1 MSETKQLRIPQMR
14 VDKVPEMKYIIEKKD
29 VRKDRVSEFLEIFAA
44 VLKHS
49 NYRPILEH
57 YIKVTAKC
65 SRCSTA
71 CQVYQATGDPKDIPC
86 YRSELLLSI
95 YRRYFSIEGSFY
107 GKFFGGFELTEKHL
121 DEMTESFYR
130 CTACRKC
137 VLECP
142 MGIDHGMITHLARY
156 IMAEMNLVPRALVI
170 STREQLEGATGNTS
184 AIPFVALQ
192 DSLEFLEEE
201 IYEAHGV
208 KVKFPIDVPDA
219 EYIFFAPVSDY
230 LMEAETLM
238 GIAVVLHKAGVS
250 WTIGSQY
257 YDAINYGLFYSDMI
271 LGRVLRKMEDEVRR
285 LNAKKV
291 LIGECGHATR
301 SAWFLPTYWRG
312 DDCPP
317 VVNIL
322 ELTHQLWKEGKVK
335 FDPNIITERVTY
347 HDPCNIA
354 RQGRIVQQ
362 PREIIR
368 AFAKD
373 FVDMAP
379 IGTEQYCCGG
389 GGGTVSVDEIRKFR
403 TTIGGRRKAKQIE
416 GTGAHY
422 VIAPCA
428 NCKKQFR
435 ETMEDNKL
443 DGELVGLHDLLF
455 KVIVFDEADKTPPE
469 AEGEV

>member
-1 MSETKQLRIPQMR
+1 MSEKQELRISQMK
-14 VDKVPEMKYIIEKKD
+14 VDKVPEMNYIIEKKED
-29 VRKDRVSEFLEIFAA
+29 RKDRVTQFLEIFAT

-49 NYRPILEH
+49 NYRPVLEH

-65 SRCSTA
+65 SRCSVA
-71 CQVYQATGDPKDIPC
+71 CHVYQATGDPKDIPC

-95 YRRYFSIEGSFY
+95 YRRYFSIEGSLY
-107 GKFFGGFELTEKHL
+107 GRFFGGFELTEEHIK
-121 DEMTESFYR
+121 EMTESFYR

-156 IMAEMNLVPRALVI
+156 IMAEMNIVPRALVI
-170 STREQLEGATGNTS
+170 STREQLEGATNNTS
-184 AIPFVALQ
+184 AIPFIALQ

-201 IYEAHGV
+201 IYETHGV
-208 KVKFPIDVPDA
+208 KVKFPIDVPNA

-250 WTIGSQY
+250 WTIGSKY
-257 YDAINYGLFYSDMI
+257 YDAINYGLFYSDGI
-271 LGRVLRKMEDEVRR
+271 LGRVLNMIEDETRR

-335 FDPNIITERVTY
+335 FDPNVITERVTY

-354 RQGRIVQQ
+354 RQGKIVEQ
-362 PREIIR
+362 PRELIR

-373 FVDMAP
+373 FVEMTP
-379 IGTEQYCCGG
+379 NRTEQYCCGG
-389 GGGTVSVDEIRKFR
+389 GGGTVSIDEIRKFR
-403 TTIGGRRKAKQIE
+403 TAVGGRRKAKQIE
-416 GTGAHY
+416 DTGAHY

-435 ETMEDNKL
+435 ETMEDNKI

-455 KVIVFDEADKTPPE
+455 KAIIFDEADKTPPDE
-469 AEGEV
+469 E